1 MYEQALLLC
10 QVIEQKKEKYLVECR
25 LIDDTPFQ
33 IEVRRLDAI
42 LIENSK
48 PQKAWL
54 RVISSGEIDRKVSIE
69 LPVPHHVYGARVNVS
84 TSHIKTISEYE
95 TQRSYDTRTADV
107 KKKEEMQKDL
117 SQYEKPVVATLKS
130 GRHKK
135 KVEVKKAEK
144 KKETEE

>member
-10 QVIEQKKEKYLVECR
+10 QVIEKKREKYLVECR

-33 IEVRRLDAI
+33 IEVSRLDAI

-48 PQKAWL
+48 PEKAWL
-54 RVISSGEIDRKVSIE
+54 KVITSGEIDKKVAIE
-69 LPVPHHVYGARVNVS
+69 LPVPHHVYGAKINVS
-84 TSHIKTISEYE
+84 TSHIKSISEYQ

-107 KKKEEMQKDL
+107 KKKDERKKDL
-117 SQYEKPVVATLKS
+117 SEYQKPVIEAAIKS

-135 KVEVKKAEK
+135 PQKKAK
-144 KKETEE
+144 DA